1 MEDGDKEYIFRWGLP
16 LKDLYNVA
24 LKFYKGKFRSYN
36 TNAHFGVQVN
46 WHDFIF
52 LEKEGSAIQF
62 SYEEKLRLIA
72 YTKQV
77 AHGKYNENA
86 LPPLGVL
93 DVIGRD
99 RR

>member
-1 MEDGDKEYIFRWGLP
+1 MEDSDKEYIFRWGLP
-16 LKDLYNVA
+16 LKDLYDVA
-24 LKFYKGKFRSYN
+24 LKFYKGKFQKIIEIPTREYKSMN
-36 TNAHFGVQVN
+36 VIFN
-46 WHDFIF
+46 F

-72 YTKQV
+72 FTKQV
-77 AHGKYNENA
+77 AHGKYNESA